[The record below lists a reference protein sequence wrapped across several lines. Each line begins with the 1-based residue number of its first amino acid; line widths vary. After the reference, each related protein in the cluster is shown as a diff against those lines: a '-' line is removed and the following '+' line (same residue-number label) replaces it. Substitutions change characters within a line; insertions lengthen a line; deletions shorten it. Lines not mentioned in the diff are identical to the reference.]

1 MFKGMLTST
10 SLRLIVL
17 LVFFGVCT
25 GLTWSDTTH
34 SDRYSHIEKVDAT
47 HFDAEGRAV
56 KDLCP
61 ATTVAAV
68 FFRYSPLVTPLSVDE
83 INFRQSQFLFI
94 PTVGRAPPV

>member
-1 MFKGMLTST
+1 MFKRMFRST

-34 SDRYSHIEKVDAT
+34 SDRYSHVEKVDAT

-61 ATTVAAV
+61 ATTVASV
-68 FFRYSPLVTPLSVDE
+68 IFRYSPLAAPLSVDE
-83 INFRQSQFLFI
+83 IDFQQSPFPFI

>member
-25 GLTWSDTTH
+25 GLTWTETTH
-34 SDRYSHIEKVDAT
+34 SDCSSHIEKTDVA
-47 HFDAEGRAV
+47 HFDGEERIV

-68 FFRYSPLVTPLSVDE
+68 ILWYSPLVTPLSVAE
-83 INFRQSQFLFI
+83 HTFQQSQFLFI
-94 PTVGRAPPV
+94 PTVGRAPPA